1 MDTKDKNIR
10 YQRQIILNE
19 LGLYGQHKLL
29 SSKVL
34 VIGAGG
40 LGCPALQY
48 LSAAG
53 VGQIGIVDFD
63 VVEISNLHRQVLY
76 SMSDIGKPKAEAA
89 ARKIIAFN
97 PEIQTDAFIVQLTN
111 KNALEFIRN
120 YDLVIDCSDNFYTR
134 YLVNDACVI
143 LEKPLIYGAV
153 MRFEGQVGVFNMV
166 GKDAKS
172 KANYRDLFP
181 APPDF
186 LSAFSCKEVGVLGVV
201 PGIIGTMQAA
211 EAIKIISGVGT
222 PLCNKI
228 ISYNI
233 LNNSFFEF
241 SVLAKAKETGTFPR
255 NESQFLSFDYNI
267 LCSQPADPGEISIDE
282 FNKIRSTENITIIN
296 VCEKDEQPIWDGF
309 EFIQHP
315 LSNFTTSLQTIS
327 LKDKIVLFCRS
338 GKRSLKAL
346 KLLKDAFPDCN
357 AYSLKG
363 GMNAFVE
370 SEYKT
375 PISHD

>member
-10 YQRQIILNE
+10 YQRQIILSE
-19 LGLYGQHKLL
+19 LGLSGQHKLL

-40 LGCPALQY
+40 LGCPVLQY

-63 VVEISNLHRQVLY
+63 VVEVSNLHRQVLY
-76 SMSDIGKPKAEAA
+76 NMSDIGKPKAAA
-89 ARKIIAFN
+89 AASKIIAFN

-111 KNALEFIRN
+111 KNALKCIRN

-153 MRFEGQVGVFNMV
+153 MRFEGQVGVFNMA
-166 GKDAKS
+166 GKDAKI
-172 KANYRDLFP
+172 KVNYRDLFP
-181 APPDF
+181 IPPDS
-186 LSAFSCKEVGVLGVV
+186 LSTFSCREVGVLGVV

-211 EAIKIISGVGT
+211 EAIKIISGIGT

-228 ISYNI
+228 ISYNT

-241 SVLAKAKETGTFPR
+241 SVLPKAKEIGTYPV
-255 NESQFLSFDYNI
+255 NESQFLSFDYNV

-296 VCEKDEQPIWDGF
+296 VCEKDELPVWNGF
-309 EFIQHP
+309 ECILHP
-315 LSNFTTSLQTIS
+315 LSNFTISRHTIS
-327 LKDKIVLFCRS
+327 IKDKIVLFCKS

-346 KLLKDAFPDCN
+346 KLLKDVFPDCI

-363 GMNAFVE
+363 GMNAFIQ

-375 PISHD
+375 PIHHV

>member
-10 YQRQIILNE
+10 YQRQIILSE
-19 LGLYGQHKLL
+19 LGPSGQHKLL

-34 VIGAGG
+34 IIGAGG

-63 VVEISNLHRQVLY
+63 VVEVSNLHRQVLY
-76 SMSDIGKPKAEAA
+76 NMSDIGKPKAEAA
-89 ARKIIAFN
+89 ASKIIAFN

-111 KNALEFIRN
+111 KNALKFIRN

-143 LEKPLIYGAV
+143 LGKPLIYGAV
-153 MRFEGQVGVFNMV
+153 MRFEGQVGVFNMA

-172 KANYRDLFP
+172 KVNYRDLFP
-181 APPDF
+181 VPPDF
-186 LSAFSCKEVGVLGVV
+186 LSAFSCREVGVLGVV
-201 PGIIGTMQAA
+201 PGIVGTMQAA
-211 EAIKIISGVGT
+211 EAIKIISGIGT

-228 ISYNI
+228 VSYNT

-241 SVLAKAKETGTFPR
+241 SVLPKAKEIGTFPR
-255 NESQFLSFDYNI
+255 NESQFLSFDYDV
-267 LCSQPADPGEISIDE
+267 LCNQPADFEEISIDE
-282 FNKIRSTENITIIN
+282 FNKMRSTEDITIIN
-296 VCEKDEQPIWDGF
+296 VCEKAELPTWNRFKCIH
-309 EFIQHP
+309 HP
-315 LSNFTTSLQTIS
+315 LSNFTISLQTIS
-327 LKDKIVLFCRS
+327 LKDKIVLFCKS

-346 KLLKDAFPDCN
+346 KILKDVFPDCI
-357 AYSLKG
+357 AFSLKG
-363 GMNAFVE
+363 GMNAFIE

-375 PISHD
+375 PIHHD